1 MSISNCSFC
10 GKDTPN
16 KSQICKEC
24 TGGNSHAQEHAS
36 SAMRCFDEWEGECEY
51 DYSEDSLGPK
61 QYEDRMGAKWN
72 ANDSEW
78 IEATYKCKRKD
89 QQ

>member
-1 MSISNCSFC
+1 
-10 GKDTPN
+10 
-16 KSQICKEC
+16 
-24 TGGNSHAQEHAS
+24 
-36 SAMRCFDEWEGECEY
+36 MRCFDEWEGECEY

-89 QQ
+89 QS